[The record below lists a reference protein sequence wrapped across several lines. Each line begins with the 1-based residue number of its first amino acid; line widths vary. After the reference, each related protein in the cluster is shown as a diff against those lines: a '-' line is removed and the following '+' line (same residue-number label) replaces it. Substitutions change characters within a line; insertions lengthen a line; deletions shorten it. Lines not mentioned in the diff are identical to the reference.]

1 MSGIIKS
8 SLIVITCALGLAACN
23 TNPHHVSTSG
33 ALYLN
38 VGNGHS
44 YHKNKHRYRPYVRPS
59 VRYHRPVNRV
69 IVKPVIRH
77 DIKKH
82 RGHNVRNHRPYN
94 NDRCGSQR
102 HGGKYC

>member
-23 TNPHHVSTSG
+23 TNPHVSTSG

-38 VGNGHS
+38 VGSGHGH
-44 YHKNKHRYRPYVRPS
+44 YKNRHHYRPYVRPA
-59 VRYHRPVNRV
+59 VRYHRPINRV
-69 IVKPVIRH
+69 VVKPVIRH
-77 DIKKH
+77 DIKKY
-82 RGHNVRNHRPYN
+82 RGHNVRNHRPHQSN
-94 NDRCGSQR
+94 QCDSRR